1 MVGRDAA
8 VETAVLSPAIVEAM
22 APVGPK
28 FLATLDAEGVPNV
41 VPITSLQAV
50 DESTII
56 FGELMMWKTRRN
68 LEVNSRVCV
77 AVMTPAA
84 RGWIIQGDFQE
95 FQRTGPYVDL
105 INSAD
110 FYRYNAYT
118 GIRNAGVIRARRV
131 VREFALSRGAVLLAA
146 ARARWAA
153 RRRRSPGEGAAMPA
167 PVREKFARLQAAK
180 FLAYLGPDGYPDIA
194 PALSLTPAGE
204 RALVFTG
211 SVDGLQ
217 RGAQVAAAVL
227 TAEPLAY
234 QVKGRFLAEERSLG
248 GPLGIIQVSEVYS
261 ASPPLPGE
269 RIA

>member
-1 MVGRDAA
+1 MVGRDAT
-8 VETAVLSPAIVEAM
+8 VETAILSPAIVEAM
-22 APVGPK
+22 KPVGPK
-28 FLATLDAEGVPNV
+28 FLATLDTKGVPNV
-41 VPITSLQAV
+41 VPITSLEAV

-56 FGELMMWKTRRN
+56 FGELMIWKTRRN
-68 LEVNSRVCV
+68 LEVNPRVCV

-84 RGWIIQGDFQE
+84 QGWIIEGDFQE

-131 VREFALSRGAVLLAA
+131 VREFALSRGAILLAA

-153 RRRRSPGEGAAMPA
+153 RWWRLQGEGASMPA

-180 FLAYLGPDGYPDIA
+180 FMAYLGANGYPNIA
-194 PALSLTPAGE
+194 PVLSLTPAGE
-204 RALVFTG
+204 RALVFAG
-211 SVDGLQ
+211 VVDGLE
-217 RGAQVAAAVL
+217 REAQVAAAVL

-234 QVKGRFLAEERSLG
+234 QVKGRFLGERRSLG
-248 GPLGIIQVSEVYS
+248 GPTGVIQVQEVYS

>member
-8 VETAVLSPAIVEAM
+8 VETAVLSPAIIEAM

-50 DESTII
+50 DERTII
-56 FGELMMWKTRRN
+56 FGELMIWKTRRN
-68 LEVNSRVCV
+68 LEVNPRVCL
-77 AVMTPAA
+77 AVMTPAV
-84 RGWIIQGDFQE
+84 RGWIIEGDFQE
-95 FQRTGPYVDL
+95 FQRTGSYVDL

-131 VREFALSRGAVLLAA
+131 VREFALSRGAILVAA
-146 ARARWAA
+146 IRARWAA
-153 RRRRSPGEGAAMPA
+153 RGRRSQGEGAVMPA
-167 PVREKFARLQAAK
+167 PVREKFARVQAAK
-180 FLAYLGPDGYPDIA
+180 FLAYLGTDGYPDIA

-204 RALVFTG
+204 QALAFAG

-217 RGAQVAAAVL
+217 QGAQVAAAVL

-234 QVKGRFLAEERSLG
+234 QVKGRFLAEKRSLG
-248 GPLGIIQVSEVYS
+248 GPVGIIQVLEVYS

>member
-68 LEVNSRVCV
+68 LEVNPRVCI

-84 RGWIIQGDFQE
+84 RGWIIEGDFQE

-131 VREFALSRGAVLLAA
+131 VREFALSRGAILVAA

-153 RRRRSPGEGAAMPA
+153 RRRRSPGEGAVMPA
-167 PVREKFARLQAAK
+167 PVWEKFARLQAAK
-180 FLAYLGPDGYPDIA
+180 FLAYLGSDGYPEIA

-204 RALVFTG
+204 RALVFAG

-248 GPLGIIQVSEVYS
+248 APLGIIHVQEVYS

>member
-1 MVGRDAA
+1 M
-8 VETAVLSPAIVEAM
+8 I
-22 APVGPK
+22 
-28 FLATLDAEGVPNV
+28 
-41 VPITSLQAV
+41 
-50 DESTII
+50 
-56 FGELMMWKTRRN
+56 WKTRRN
-68 LEVNSRVCV
+68 LEVNPRVCI
-77 AVMTPAA
+77 AVMTPAV
-84 RGWIIQGDFQE
+84 RGWIIEGDFQE

-131 VREFALSRGAVLLAA
+131 VREFALSRGGILVAA

-153 RRRRSPGEGAAMPA
+153 RRRRSQEAGAVMSA
-167 PVREKFARLQAAK
+167 PVREKFARIQAAK
-180 FLAYLGPDGYPDIA
+180 FLAYRGEDGYPDIA

-204 RALVFTG
+204 RALVFAG

-227 TAEPLAY
+227 TAEPIAY

-248 GPLGIIQVSEVYS
+248 GPAGLIQVQEVYS

-269 RIA
+269 RIS